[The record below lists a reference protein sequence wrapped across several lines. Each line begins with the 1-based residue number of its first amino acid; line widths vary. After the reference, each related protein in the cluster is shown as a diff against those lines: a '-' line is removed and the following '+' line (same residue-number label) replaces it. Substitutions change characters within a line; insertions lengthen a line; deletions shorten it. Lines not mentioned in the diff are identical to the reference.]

1 MSITKV
7 ITVVVEYSTKVQFD
21 EAIYD
26 ISEKLKEVEHNDCS
40 SKIFDR
46 ENHLFKYQVTL
57 DTEPEKDF
65 EIINGQVCLTIKSKM

>member
-1 MSITKV
+1 MTKV
-7 ITVVVEYSTKVQFD
+7 ITVVVEYSTKEQFN
-21 EAIYD
+21 EAIQD
-26 ISEKLKEVEHNDCS
+26 ISEKLKEVEHKDCS

-57 DTEPEKDF
+57 ETEPEQDC